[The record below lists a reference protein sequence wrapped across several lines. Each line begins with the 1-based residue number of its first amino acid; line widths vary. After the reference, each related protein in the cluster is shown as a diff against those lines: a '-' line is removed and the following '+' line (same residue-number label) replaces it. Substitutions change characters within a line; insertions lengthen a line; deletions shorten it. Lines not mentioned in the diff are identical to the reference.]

1 MSLGVHFALS
11 ERDLETLAAFDDP
24 GERQEFLEEHV
35 EERYLGSGDH
45 WAYQS
50 DKAWDAIDRCLAPR
64 NAPRAQAGALA
75 LAVLGGAELALDAA
89 YIARLIEIPQVIELE
104 RALKEVTRATLRARY
119 DALAGSD
126 YAGPVGDAD
135 FDYTWKHFEG
145 MRRFFTRAATARR
158 AVLFTAS

>member
-11 ERDLETLAAFDDP
+11 ERDLETLAAFDAP
-24 GERQEFLEEHV
+24 EERQEFLEEHV

-64 NAPRAQAGALA
+64 SAPRAQAGALS
-75 LAVLGGAELALDAA
+75 LAVLGGSELELDDE
-89 YIARLIEIPQVIELE
+89 YVARLVEIPQVIEVE

-119 DALAGSD
+119 DQLAGTD
-126 YAGPVGDAD
+126 YAGTVGDAD

-145 MRRFFTRAATARR
+145 MRRFFARAATARR